1 MWFLASQTTISTRTS
16 CTDTR
21 CIQRHGSSR
30 FNGSDANLSCTSV
43 VKSLVELDVR
53 PAVVAAV
60 VLLIVFLAVAFVR
73 SARAIRKEHRARVT
87 RMQRRL
93 EEDATALVDW
103 LLRRD

>member
-1 MWFLASQTTISTRTS
+1 
-16 CTDTR
+16 
-21 CIQRHGSSR
+21 
-30 FNGSDANLSCTSV
+30 
-43 VKSLVELDVR
+43 
-53 PAVVAAV
+53 VVAAV